1 MATLRV
7 KRGRLY
13 IDFRWRGV
21 RCREATRL
29 TDTPEHRAAA
39 KRMARQ
45 IDGELAAGTFDHA
58 AYLKWFPRGPRAA
71 LFAKPTANEP
81 PLFKD
86 YVRRW
91 LEDRAARTSAG
102 TAYDRKRIIEGR
114 LIPSFGGRRVSEILE
129 EDVEG
134 FLADLKRAPVEDP
147 EPTLAAEPGAPKPRT
162 KRKLSNRRVNI
173 ILQVLRQSLDRAV
186 KRGWLETNPAREV
199 ERLREEKTEI
209 LPFSFDEV
217 RVFLDEGLREEE
229 QRRYFTVAFFS
240 GLRPGEQMGLRWED
254 IDWNRKLIGVRR
266 SVSRWGE
273 GTTKTVASNR
283 DVEMLPAVE
292 RALQAQRAGSQLRG
306 HWVFPNTQSGALD
319 ITNVRERVWRPA
331 LRRGG
336 LRYRTMYQTRH
347 TFATL
352 ALASGEDIGWVAKQL
367 GHTSTE
373 MVIRRYHRFIPN
385 LTRQDGS
392 AIAKLTRGF

>member
-29 TDTPEHRAAA
+29 TDTPEHRAEA
-39 KRMARQ
+39 RRLSRQ
-45 IDGELAAGTFDHA
+45 IDGELAAGTFDYA
-58 AYLKWFPRGPRAA
+58 SRFPRGPRASV
-71 LFAKPTANEP
+71 FATPAPDGP
-81 PLFKD
+81 PRFTD

-91 LEDRAARTSAG
+91 LEDKAARISAG
-102 TAYDRKRIIEGR
+102 TAYDRRRIVEGK
-114 LIPSFGGRRVSEILE
+114 LIPAFGERLVSDITEEAVESFI
-129 EDVEG
+129 
-134 FLADLKRAPVEDP
+134 ADLKRAPIEDP
-147 EPTLAAEPGAPKPRT
+147 EPTPGALPVVKSPAR

-186 KRGWLETNPAREV
+186 KRGWLEENPARAV
-199 ERLREEKTEI
+199 DRLREDKTEI

-217 RVFLDEGLREEE
+217 RTFLTAGLQDDEL
-229 QRRYFTVAFFS
+229 RRYFTVAFFS
-240 GLRPGEQMGLRWED
+240 GLRPGEQMGLRWD
-254 IDWNRKLIGVRR
+254 DLDWHRKLIGVRR

-273 GTTKTVASNR
+273 GTTKTVASHR
-283 DVEMLPAVE
+283 DVEMLPPVE
-292 RALQAQRAGSQLRG
+292 RALQAQRAASQLRG
-306 HWVFPNTQSGALD
+306 VWVFPNTQGGPLD
-319 ITNVRERVWRPA
+319 ITNLRERVWRPA
-331 LRRGG
+331 LRRAG

-352 ALASGEDIGWVAKQL
+352 ALASGEAIGWVAQQL

-373 MVIRRYHRFIPN
+373 MVIRRYARFIPN
-385 LTRQDGS
+385 LTRRDGS